1 MQYFIN
7 HEEMLSELEDKI
19 FNLPKI
25 SRVGT
30 GEFTDSLIWNYWT
43 DLPEKLVNRFAG
55 QDRAIL
61 ELKTKTVAI
70 DSLEKLDHNKKTII
84 SWSINTPAIIRSDE
98 RKTSSLKSR
107 LEAAAQ
113 CASWGYP
120 LAFHFD
126 PLFIYNGWE
135 NEYEQT
141 INELFRYAPHK
152 SVVYI
157 SLGSFRFMPSLK
169 QTVQTRFPDSR
180 IVYGEFIQ
188 GLDGKMRYFKPLR
201 INLYKKIVSFIK
213 KHAPDVCIYFCM
225 EDDDVW
231 DSVFG
236 YVPEEP
242 DGISDILDRSAA
254 CHCGVRNQ
262 IKNPE

>member
-7 HEEMLSELEDKI
+7 HEQMLIELENKI
-19 FNLPKI
+19 FDLPKI

-43 DLPEKLVNRFAG
+43 DLPDMLVKKFAG
-55 QDRAIL
+55 QNRAIL

-70 DSLEKLDHNKKTII
+70 DSLEKIDHNKKTII
-84 SWSINTPAIIRSDE
+84 SWSINTPAIIKSDE
-98 RKTSSLKSR
+98 RKTSSLVSR
-107 LEAAAQ
+107 FEAAAK

-135 NEYEQT
+135 KDYEQT
-141 INELFRYAPHK
+141 IDELFRCVPYK

-157 SLGSFRFMPSLK
+157 SLGSFRFMPPLK
-169 QTVQTRFPDSR
+169 QTIQTRFPESK

-188 GLDGKMRYFKPLR
+188 GIDGKMRYFKPLR
-201 INLYKKIVSFIK
+201 INLYKGISSFIK
-213 KHAPDVCIYFCM
+213 KHAPDVCLYFCM

-231 DSVFG
+231 DKVFG
-236 YVPEEP
+236 FVPDEP
-242 DGISDILDRSAA
+242 DGISDMLDRSVMA
-254 CHCGVRNQ
+254 HCGV
-262 IKNPE
+262 KA